1 MLSESR
7 QLSLPFPFRKH
18 FFKTNYNMP
27 SESLPVDTSTLTISE
42 PSICIRRV
50 FKNVTEDQ
58 VRDTMAEL
66 GLGDIGE
73 IVMIKVANEPSKGG
87 ETQLVIVH
95 FKKWATKSN
104 DETSSHA
111 LTISNAVRV
120 RQRLLR
126 GETVKIESDSSKR
139 AARRFW
145 KLTASRERKREPFI
159 DFSHTEKAAPARKAA
174 VFNSVTH
181 PLRVCAGCDRQSQ
194 STRNK
199 CVFCGSSNK
208 KVRVQLPLG
217 KSAQV

>member
-95 FKKWATKSN
+95 FKKWATKSD
-104 DETSSHA
+104 DEH
-111 LTISNAVRV
+111 
-120 RQRLLR
+120 
-126 GETVKIESDSSKR
+126 ESD
-139 AARRFW
+139 
-145 KLTASRERKREPFI
+145 
-159 DFSHTEKAAPARKAA
+159 
-174 VFNSVTH
+174 
-181 PLRVCAGCDRQSQ
+181 
-194 STRNK
+194 
-199 CVFCGSSNK
+199 
-208 KVRVQLPLG
+208 
-217 KSAQV
+217 